1 VVEFELI
8 EELKSLQKYDS
19 RVNLGIGDDCA
30 ILPQRA
36 GFETLVTTDL
46 LLDGVHF
53 RTEVHSL
60 KMIARK
66 SLAVNVSDIAAM
78 AGTPTA
84 AFISLVF
91 PKTWNAQRARQLF
104 QELVHAAQEFQ
115 IPIAGGD
122 TNTWSNPLAVNVLI
136 YGEVEQGQAILRSGA
151 QPGDRI
157 CVSGPLGGSIFGR
170 QFTFTPRI
178 SEAKWLRKNARV
190 TSMIDLSDGL
200 ISDLGHILEESSVG
214 AEIFTEKIPISED
227 VGQSVDG
234 ISPLDHAL
242 SDGEDFELL
251 WTMSPAELEKVL
263 NLQSCPV
270 NIIPVGIITETLGCL
285 LVDEQGHKSPCSL
298 QGFVHKFHED
308 S

>member
-1 VVEFELI
+1 MVEFELI

-53 RTEVHSL
+53 RTEVDSL

-66 SLAVNVSDIAAM
+66 SLAVNLSDIAAM
-78 AGTPTA
+78 AGSPTA
-84 AFISLVF
+84 AFISIVF
-91 PKTWNAQRARQLF
+91 PKSWNAHRARQLF

-115 IPIAGGD
+115 ISIAGGD
-122 TNTWSNPLAVNVLI
+122 TNTWSNPLAINVSI
-136 YGEVEQGQAILRSGA
+136 YGEVELGQAILRSGA
-151 QPGDRI
+151 QPGDQI
-157 CVSGPLGGSIFGR
+157 CVSGPLGGSLFGR

-178 SEAKWLRKNARV
+178 SEANWLSKNATL

-200 ISDLGHILEESSVG
+200 ISDLGHILEESRVG
-214 AEIFTEKIPISED
+214 AEILTEKIPISED

-251 WTMSPAELEKVL
+251 WTMSPTQLEKIR
-263 NLQSCPV
+263 NFQSCPV
-270 NIIPVGIITETLGCL
+270 NIIPIGVITESPGCL
-285 LVDEQGHKSPCSL
+285 LVDEQGQKSPCSL
-298 QGFVHKFHED
+298 KGFVHRFHDE